1 MAQTPHRRDQI
12 SYRIR
17 AVGGRLEIEIDAP
30 REARAAFC
38 DLLDDC
44 TQGDRACP
52 ALRCG
57 AVETALPAPDEDA
70 PIRITLTPHPGAS
83 VDPGLIERCLRFT
96 LRGGADRRCGASP
109 A

>member
-1 MAQTPHRRDQI
+1 MP
-12 SYRIR
+12 YRIR
-17 AVGGRLEIEIDAP
+17 TVGGRLEIEIDAP
-30 REARAAFC
+30 RDAREAFC
-38 DLLDDC
+38 ELLDAC
-44 TQGDRACP
+44 TRGDRACP

-57 AVETALPAPDEDA
+57 AIETAQAALGEDA
-70 PIRITLTPHPGAS
+70 PIRITLTPHPGVS